1 MTDKKNSTLK
11 NRLNSFKYA
20 FNGLGVLFHEEP
32 NARIHAICAVLVVVL
47 GFVLQ
52 ISLMEWVAVVVSIGL
67 VIAFEL
73 MNSAIE
79 VFCNHVTPEQN
90 RTIKKIKDLSA
101 AAVLISAIAAFTI
114 GLIIFLPK
122 IIVLCC
128 HA

>member
-1 MTDKKNSTLK
+1 MTDKQNSTLK

-20 FNGLGVLFHEEP
+20 FNGLGVLFRDEP
-32 NARIHAICAVLVVVL
+32 NARIHAICAVMAVVL

-52 ISLMEWVAVVVSIGL
+52 ISLLEWVAVVVSIGL

-79 VFCNHVTPEQN
+79 AFCDHVTPEQN
-90 RTIKKIKDLSA
+90 QNIGKIKDLSA
-101 AAVLISAIAAFTI
+101 AAVLISAIAAFTVGI
-114 GLIIFLPK
+114 IIFLPK
-122 IIVLCC
+122 VIVLCC